1 MSDSTV
7 WGLILPVLSG
17 PVKKAFYN
25 SYSQEFYNEIRE
37 GPTYLG
43 RWAMTEIV
51 EW

>member
-25 SYSQEFYNEIRE
+25 SYSRGRE
-37 GPTYLG
+37 ATTF
-43 RWAMTEIV
+43 RAMEPRNAELETSG
-51 EW
+51 